1 MRKIGNIIASFIGTI
16 TNINSVEKST
26 GKDLNVKSNNSF
38 KECLDTKN
46 ESIKKENNKEND
58 YSVESSDSIDDTVK
72 IKEDKGKDSIEDKLS
87 KVESEKSDSKG
98 YDVIEELLLMLLNG
112 EVSDNYDY
120 EKVIS
125 ENEFLSEEIKTMMLD
140 LVSAYNSTEINNDK
154 IIIESKNESYITDIM
169 ELLKNDSSIDKEVL
183 DSILES
189 VKRNSSSDLE
199 SPKEIL
205 NYIKANVIKET
216 STDNNEILENKTTLI
231 NSIDESE
238 NNIDL
243 NTQHN
248 ETSSEGKN
256 QEEPNKEDTFLTSL
270 IEGNDNVKSEG
281 NLMQVPKMVF
291 EPLKDI
297 KEAAPAL
304 TNKTNIVEDIIK
316 SVKYIRDESVK
327 EVVLKVV
334 PRSLGEVVI
343 SLSMDKG
350 IMKANVTTNNAET
363 YNLLATKIE
372 EMNKILNEFKVES
385 FDLTYMN
392 NSEYGENKKQGND
405 KNKFQGNNKSSFISI
420 EDDVIEETNDE
431 IYSNIDMLA

>member
-1 MRKIGNIIASFIGTI
+1 MRKIGNIIASFTGTI
-16 TNINSVEKST
+16 NNINSVEKST

-46 ESIKKENNKEND
+46 ESIKKENNNEND

-87 KVESEKSDSKG
+87 KVESEKSDSKE
-98 YDVIEELLLMLLNG
+98 YDAIEELLLMLLNG
-112 EVSDNYDY
+112 EINDNYNY

-154 IIIESKNESYITDIM
+154 IIIEGNNESSLADIM
-169 ELLKNDSSIDKEVL
+169 ELLKSDSSIDKEML

-189 VKRNSSSDLE
+189 VKRSSSSDLE

-205 NYIKANVIKET
+205 NYIKTNIIKET
-216 STDNNEILENKTTLI
+216 NTDNSEIVENKTTLI
-231 NSIDESE
+231 NSIDE

-248 ETSSEGKN
+248 ESSSEGKN
-256 QEEPNKEDTFLTSL
+256 QEESNKEDTFLTSL

-334 PRSLGEVVI
+334 PRRLGEVVI

>member
-1 MRKIGNIIASFIGTI
+1 
-16 TNINSVEKST
+16 
-26 GKDLNVKSNNSF
+26 
-38 KECLDTKN
+38 
-46 ESIKKENNKEND
+46 
-58 YSVESSDSIDDTVK
+58 
-72 IKEDKGKDSIEDKLS
+72 
-87 KVESEKSDSKG
+87 
-98 YDVIEELLLMLLNG
+98 
-112 EVSDNYDY
+112 
-120 EKVIS
+120 
-125 ENEFLSEEIKTMMLD
+125 MMLD

-154 IIIESKNESYITDIM
+154 IIIEGNNESSLADIM
-169 ELLKNDSSIDKEVL
+169 ELLKSDSSIDKEML

-189 VKRNSSSDLE
+189 VKRSSSSDLE

-205 NYIKANVIKET
+205 NYIKTNIIKET
-216 STDNNEILENKTTLI
+216 NTDNSEIVENKTTLI

-256 QEEPNKEDTFLTSL
+256 QEESNKEDTFLTSL

-334 PRSLGEVVI
+334 PRRLGEVVI

>member
-1 MRKIGNIIASFIGTI
+1 MRKIGNIIASFTGTI
-16 TNINSVEKST
+16 NNINSVEKST

-46 ESIKKENNKEND
+46 ESIKKENNNEND

-87 KVESEKSDSKG
+87 KVESEKSDSKE
-98 YDVIEELLLMLLNG
+98 YDAIEELLLMLLNG
-112 EVSDNYDY
+112 EINDNYNY

-154 IIIESKNESYITDIM
+154 IIIEGNNESSLADIM
-169 ELLKNDSSIDKEVL
+169 ELLKSDSSIDKEML

-189 VKRNSSSDLE
+189 VKRSSSSDLE

-205 NYIKANVIKET
+205 NYIKTNIIKET
-216 STDNNEILENKTTLI
+216 NTDNSEIVENKTTLI
-231 NSIDESE
+231 NSIDE

-248 ETSSEGKN
+248 ESSSEGKN
-256 QEEPNKEDTFLTSL
+256 QEESNKEDTFLTSL

-350 IMKANVTTNNAET
+350 VMKANVTTNNAET

>member
-1 MRKIGNIIASFIGTI
+1 MRKIGNIIASFTGTI
-16 TNINSVEKST
+16 NNINSVEKST

-189 VKRNSSSDLE
+189 VKRNSSSELE

-405 KNKFQGNNKSSFISI
+405 KNKFQGNHKSSFISI

>member
-1 MRKIGNIIASFIGTI
+1 MRKIGNSIASFIDTI
-16 TNINSVEKST
+16 NNMNSAEKST
-26 GKDLNVKSNNSF
+26 GRDINIKSSNSF

-46 ESIKKENNKEND
+46 KSIKNENSKEKDFFVKNSNT
-58 YSVESSDSIDDTVK
+58 IDDTAK
-72 IKEDKGKDSIEDKLS
+72 IKKDDGKNSIEDKPS
-87 KVESEKSDSKG
+87 KVDSEESDSKE
-98 YDVIEELLLMLLNG
+98 YDAIEELLLMLLNG
-112 EVSDNYDY
+112 KINDNYDY

-125 ENEFLSEEIKTMMLD
+125 ENEFLSEEVKTMILD
-140 LVSAYNSTEINNDK
+140 LFSMYNSTENNDK
-154 IIIESKNESYITDIM
+154 TLIEGKSESSIADIM
-169 ELLKNDSSIDKEVL
+169 KLLKNDSSVDKEAL

-189 VKRNSSSDLE
+189 VKRNSSEVE

-216 STDNNEILENKTTLI
+216 NTDNNDILENKTTLI
-231 NSIDESE
+231 NSIDE

-243 NTQHN
+243 NSENN
-248 ETSSEGKN
+248 ETSSESKN
-256 QEEPNKEDTFLTSL
+256 QEQTNKEDTFLTSL

-291 EPLKDI
+291 EPLKDV
-297 KEAAPAL
+297 KESAPAL

-327 EVVLKVV
+327 EIVLKVV
-334 PRSLGEVVI
+334 PRNLGEVVI

-350 IMKANVTTNNAET
+350 VMKANVATNNAET
-363 YNLLATKIE
+363 YSLLATKIE

-392 NSEYGENKKQGND
+392 NSEYGEKNKEGND
-405 KNKFQGNNKSSFISI
+405 QNSFQGNGKSSFISI
-420 EDDVIEETNDE
+420 EDDVIEETSDE